1 MEEYMGDTE
10 DPQILQANFH
20 ELMADF
26 MFMIPALQVAHFQH
40 EYICD
45 RGLTAIGET
54 RPVVPGELCD
64 VLVPNHI
71 LISSE
76 CHDLMFHISA
86 HSHS

>member
-1 MEEYMGDTE
+1 
-10 DPQILQANFH
+10 
-20 ELMADF
+20 
-26 MFMIPALQVAHFQH
+26 
-40 EYICD
+40 
-45 RGLTAIGET
+45 
-54 RPVVPGELCD
+54 VVPGELCD